1 MDLEFMREERLR
13 RIEEL
18 EKELKEVIQRQQ
30 VVLRKYW
37 ETARDGKPDLLLGQ
51 EARGFSEKMDSIAD
65 RVRTEKLRII
75 LIDDLIAE
83 KDAKGAL

>member
-1 MDLEFMREERLR
+1 MDLEFMREEKLR

-18 EKELKEVIQRQQ
+18 EEELKEVIQRQQ

-37 ETARDGKPDLLLGQ
+37 EAARDGKPDLLLGQ
-51 EARGFSEKMDSIAD
+51 EGRSFSEKIDSITD
-65 RVRTEKLRII
+65 QIRREKIRII

-83 KDAKGAL
+83 KDAEGAL

>member
-1 MDLEFMREERLR
+1 MDLEFMREEKLR

-18 EKELKEVIQRQQ
+18 EEELNKTIQKQQ

-37 ETARDGKPDLLLGQ
+37 EAARDGKPDLLLGQ
-51 EARGFSEKMDSIAD
+51 EGRSFSQKVDSIIEQI
-65 RVRTEKLRII
+65 RREKIRII

-83 KDAKGAL
+83 KDAEGAL